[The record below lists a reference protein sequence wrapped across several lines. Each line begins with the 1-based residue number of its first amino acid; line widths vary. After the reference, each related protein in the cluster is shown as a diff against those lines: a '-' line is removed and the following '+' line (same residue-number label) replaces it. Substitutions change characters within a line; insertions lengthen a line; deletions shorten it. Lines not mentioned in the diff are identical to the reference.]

1 MFGTKHIIL
10 LVVCAVY
17 IAVSLI
23 ILCKKRVKVINALRI
38 LGAIGLVSETLKM
51 CTYIVINEEK
61 YGGYLPKTDLPFHL
75 CSLQLFFMVIILLT
89 KNEKIKRIVYSF
101 MMPSCMIGG
110 IAAMLLP
117 TSSALSIP
125 MITVQYFLYHS
136 SIVIFAVYLA
146 LTKEIR
152 FTVKDYV
159 TSLLV
164 LWALLFLSIY
174 LNSWVNDYQNPINFM
189 YVVNPPV
196 EGLPFLNKNKG
207 WLSYILRYAATAVLC
222 ITLCYLKPIVT
233 ALREIFAAKA
243 ALAKE

>member
-10 LVVCAVY
+10 LVLCAAY
-17 IAVSLI
+17 ITAALLF
-23 ILCKKRVKVINALRI
+23 LCRKRVRVMTALRC
-38 LGAIGLVSETLKM
+38 LALIGLVSETLKM
-51 CTYIVINEEK
+51 FTYIVINEEE

-117 TSSALSIP
+117 TSSSLSVP

-136 SIVIFAVYLA
+136 SIVIFALYLA

-152 FTVKDYV
+152 FTVRDYAS
-159 TSLLV
+159 SLLV
-164 LWALLFLSIY
+164 LWALLFISVY
-174 LNSWVNDYQNPINFM
+174 LNSWVNDYSHPINFM

-196 EGLPFLNKNKG
+196 DGLPFLNKDKG
-207 WLSYILRYAATAVLC
+207 WLSYILRYAATAVVC
-222 ITLCYLKPIVT
+222 ITLCYTKPIVT
-233 ALREIFAAKA
+233 AIRDRLSRKAGTAA
-243 ALAKE
+243 E